1 MELEKTSNYSIGSNI
16 KIKTFENQSKI
27 KDVEPFSFPF
37 LSFLYSPNNIS
48 SYLNTL
54 FINCFN
60 SSIKELRI
68 I

>member
-1 MELEKTSNYSIGSNI
+1 MKLEKTSNYCIGSNI

-27 KDVEPFSFPF
+27 KDVEPFIFPF
-37 LSFLYSPNNIS
+37 LSFLYSLSNIS
-48 SYLNTL
+48 SYWNTL